1 MTTSRP
7 VRLVT
12 VTWLGRSEQTGD
24 GASGD
29 FVVAADS
36 PVGGLAAL
44 LAGLLGRPAEV
55 AFTLAQ
61 VDGAAL
67 DPDHSMETAGVVDG
81 SRLRLVKVEPVQVA
95 EVQVEQVQVERVQVE
110 QGQHRLAASQ
120 DAKDSDH
127 PVDRRRARFGL
138 TDRG

>member
-12 VTWLGRSEQTGD
+12 VTWLGRSERMAD

-44 LAGLLGRPAEV
+44 LGGLLGIPAVV

-61 VDGAAL
+61 VDGTAL
-67 DPDHSMETAGVVDG
+67 DPDQSLETAGVVDG
-81 SRLRLVKVEPVQVA
+81 SRLRLVQGA
-95 EVQVEQVQVERVQVE
+95 QGQGA
-110 QGQHRLAASQ
+110 QGQHMPAVSE
-120 DAKDSDH
+120 DAKALDP
-127 PVDRRRARFGL
+127 PVGRRARFGL
-138 TDRG
+138 ADRS